1 MSSNLVQDFLD
12 DMQKF
17 DITRDRCI
25 YESAMKI
32 LAGKKC
38 YQQALAVYSQMEQ
51 DGVEPSPVTC
61 SCLINFA
68 AEVGELDKA
77 ISFFEKLS
85 AVDRPSIRAFMTI
98 LRVFA
103 KMQNWQRSLQVL
115 KDMRSLGLDPE
126 TLVCNI
132 VLGTCVQ
139 SEQLDH
145 AEALLKEILSKKEKV
160 ADVV

>member
-51 DGVEPSPVTC
+51 DGIEPSPVTC

-68 AEVGELDKA
+68 AEVGELDRA
-77 ISFFEKLS
+77 IGFFEKLS
-85 AVDRPSIRAFMTI
+85 SMERPSIRAYMTI
-98 LRVFA
+98 LRVYA
-103 KMQNWQRSLQVL
+103 KKQDWARSIEIL
-115 KDMRSLGLDPE
+115 KDMKSR
-126 TLVCNI
+126 
-132 VLGTCVQ
+132 
-139 SEQLDH
+139 
-145 AEALLKEILSKKEKV
+145 
-160 ADVV
+160 